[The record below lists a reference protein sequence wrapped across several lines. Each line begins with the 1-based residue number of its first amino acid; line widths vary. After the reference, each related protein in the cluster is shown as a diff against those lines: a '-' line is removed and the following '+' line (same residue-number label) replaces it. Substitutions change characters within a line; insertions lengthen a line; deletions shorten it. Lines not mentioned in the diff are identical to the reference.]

1 MSRLSKRVRNLRF
14 ASLLPL
20 SLANLAGILPQ
31 QIMEERL
38 LQSTMVVLAAEQDS
52 NNSCSL
58 KSSLR
63 KTAGAYINQM
73 RYEQ

>member
-1 MSRLSKRVRNLRF
+1 
-14 ASLLPL
+14 
-20 SLANLAGILPQ
+20 
-31 QIMEERL
+31 MEERL